1 MPDNLS
7 LIKLHQPYVTC
18 IYTDDLCINIIM
30 TLTFDTVNYIARI
43 RFYFDSVLA

>member
-7 LIKLHQPYVTC
+7 LIKLHQPYV
-18 IYTDDLCINIIM
+18 IFTDDLCINIIM
-30 TLTFDTVNYIARI
+30 TLTCDTVNCIARI